1 MCAGVKYERT
11 VRDHLCPETL
21 RIKECPGEESDAAG
35 KTAAAAVHP
44 FSVVRPFVAV
54 HPITVIHPFGAV
66 HTLAAMHP
74 FAAVHSIDAIHPFV
88 AVLPFATTLP
98 FAGQNPGL
106 REQKP
111 DRQELKHPLFRA
123 LRASTLVETLVMML
137 VAGIVFLTVM
147 DGLTLFSRLQARR
160 MEALTAAGR
169 QREGYYRTVSLI
181 SRSDS
186 ILSAA
191 SGHLELY
198 RAGRRSELSL
208 SDSSLIF
215 AGGNFRDTL
224 LRGVGTLRL
233 ETCENV
239 PDTVTIELAGGFMA
253 KFPVRSAAR
262 QYDTALE
269 EIEKTYVYEE

>member
-11 VRDHLCPETL
+11 VRDHLCPETP

-54 HPITVIHPFGAV
+54 HPIDAIHPFAV
-66 HTLAAMHP
+66 MHP
-74 FAAVHSIDAIHPFV
+74 FAAVHSIDAIHPF
-88 AVLPFATTLP
+88 ATTLP
-98 FAGQNPGL
+98 YAGQNPDL

-224 LRGVGTLRL
+224 LRRVGLLRL

>member
-11 VRDHLCPETL
+11 VRDHLCSETP

-35 KTAAAAVHP
+35 KTAAATVHS
-44 FSVVRPFVAV
+44 FSVVR
-54 HPITVIHPFGAV
+54 PFGAV

-74 FAAVHSIDAIHPFV
+74 FAAIHPFV

-98 FAGQNPGL
+98 YAGQNPDL

-181 SRSDS
+181 SRDRKS
-186 ILSAA
+186 
-191 SGHLELY
+191 
-198 RAGRRSELSL
+198 
-208 SDSSLIF
+208 
-215 AGGNFRDTL
+215 
-224 LRGVGTLRL
+224 V
-233 ETCENV
+233 V
-239 PDTVTIELAGGFMA
+239 
-253 KFPVRSAAR
+253 
-262 QYDTALE
+262 
-269 EIEKTYVYEE
+269 